1 MSDIL
6 PDTMGLMH
14 IMAQLFMAP
23 DIGID
28 HGMPLIIIQGRLP
41 MVLGFIIIPGPV
53 GDIVWASAMA
63 GSLSGGIL
71 TIGAGGVPADTD
83 MDIDM
88 VTVMDIVMAIMQG
101 EEQDI
106 GQDIVRG
113 REIPDKVMCTE
124 TGLMV

>member
-6 PDTMGLMH
+6 LDTMGLMH
-14 IMAQLFMAP
+14 IMAQLFMVQ

-41 MVLGFIIIPGPV
+41 MVLGFIIIHGPV

-63 GSLSGGIL
+63 GLLSGIL

-88 VTVMDIVMAIMQG
+88 VTVMDIAMDTDMDIMQG
-101 EEQDI
+101 EE
-106 GQDIVRG
+106 QDIVRG

-124 TGLMV
+124 TGLMA